1 MNIKY
6 LLFAVYILIF
16 SLSISAQ
23 NNLKVNQFSEL
34 KLNNKKSFVNYGF
47 ELMLHSEIHNN
58 VKFTPVVFGFL
69 DLDLY
74 DEVYYLKN
82 EAGVVL
88 DFDSGRNPSFYG
100 SSGLSINIYKPDE
113 YNSIFFHA
121 AMITVIGK
129 NGGGV
134 SFFFSMR
141 YLRKLSQ
148 KTAIVTSLRYPM
160 GNLESIALTLGI
172 QF

>member
-6 LLFAVYILIF
+6 LLFAVYVLIF
-16 SLSISAQ
+16 SLSIGAQ

-34 KLNNKKSFVNYGF
+34 KLNNKESFVNYGF
-47 ELMLHSEIHNN
+47 ELMMHSEIHNYIR
-58 VKFTPVVFGFL
+58 FTPVVFGFL
-69 DLDLY
+69 DLNLY

-82 EAGVVL
+82 EAGMVL
-88 DFDSGRNPSFYG
+88 DFDSGRDPSFYG

-113 YNSIFFHA
+113 YNSIFFHGA
-121 AMITVIGK
+121 LITVIGK

-134 SFFFSMR
+134 SFFLSMR

-160 GNLESIALTLGI
+160 GNLESVALTLGI